1 MALDDRYL
9 GVLVSGVNGV
19 GQWLS
24 MDVWDQG

>member
-1 MALDDRYL
+1 MVLEDGCL